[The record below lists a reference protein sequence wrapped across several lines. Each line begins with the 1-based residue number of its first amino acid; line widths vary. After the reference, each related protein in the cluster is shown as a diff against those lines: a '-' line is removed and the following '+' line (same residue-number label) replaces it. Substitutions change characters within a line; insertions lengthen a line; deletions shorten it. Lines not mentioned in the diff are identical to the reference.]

1 MIVPIQV
8 VRLKVRML
16 GLARSTIGIDMIDSV
31 MSSVKVR
38 ITLFHLV
45 SVAEV
50 KFAQILLW

>member
-31 MSSVKVR
+31 KSSVKVR